1 MAMDDALEQIQ
12 YPPGNY
18 PDDQSLREAI
28 EEALSDI
35 LVCQLATLDHL
46 AYT

>member
-12 YPPGNY
+12 YSPSNY

-35 LVCQLATLDHL
+35 LVCQLATSNHL
-46 AYT
+46 TYT